1 MNANKNAKQ
10 NADVD
15 RHQDTSE
22 AVSADAKPAPGF
34 ARLLA
39 CEHGGIAMEYILLN
53 ITIMVVLV
61 TGGLALVN
69 PPGSF
74 AGDVGDYGL
83 FGQAFIDWYQRI
95 VIGISLPIP

>member
-1 MNANKNAKQ
+1 MNANTNAKQ
-10 NADVD
+10 NVDLD

-22 AVSADAKPAPGF
+22 AVSTDAKPAPGF

-53 ITIMVVLV
+53 ITIMVILV
-61 TGGLALVN
+61 TGGLTLFN
-69 PPGSF
+69 PSG
-74 AGDVGDYGL
+74 AAVGGEYGL